1 MAQIN
6 ITVLSIEPKSAVSA
20 KGKPYELVEIAYK
33 NHSFQDKIESA
44 KINQYNTVFS
54 IAKTMQVG
62 SSYEIVKEKDSS
74 GYFQWLSILPTV
86 NGIPANSPAA
96 AYVARA
102 SGQAPAQAPATN
114 FSPPAPAQNRSFET
128 SEERAAKQVYIVKQS
143 SLSNAI
149 ATLAIGAKTSPDPQK
164 VLQLAQEYTDFV
176 FGKQSLVDM
185 PNDLDDV
192 PL

>member
-102 SGQAPAQAPATN
+102 SGQQIPNPTPVAAAPYQAP
-114 FSPPAPAQNRSFET
+114 PNRSFET
-128 SEERAAKQVYIVKQS
+128 SEERASKQVYIVKQS

-149 ATLAIGAKTSPDPQK
+149 ATLAIGSKTTPDKEK
-164 VLQLAQEYTDFV
+164 VIELAQAYTDFV
-176 FGKQSLVDM
+176 FGKQPLVDM

-192 PL
+192 PF